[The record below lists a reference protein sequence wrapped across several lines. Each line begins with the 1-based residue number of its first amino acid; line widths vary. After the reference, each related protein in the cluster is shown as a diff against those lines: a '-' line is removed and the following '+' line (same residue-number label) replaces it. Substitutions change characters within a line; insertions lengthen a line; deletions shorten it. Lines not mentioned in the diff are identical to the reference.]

1 ISSIKEI
8 ILVKGRTYKKSR
20 MSLFFGN
27 KKSKEPESVLWI
39 FCRLIKAFV
48 AVEMIAPIRVV
59 QACFSH
65 PGIFIGCV
73 YEFVVSYVN
82 AHMSNAFFIGV
93 FEKYYIAF
101 LRTIYHV

>member
-1 ISSIKEI
+1 ISSITEI

-59 QACFSH
+59 QACFCH

-82 AHMSNAFFIGV
+82 AHMRHAFLLGGI
-93 FEKYYIAF
+93 EEYSIAF
-101 LRTIYHV
+101 LTTV